1 MNELR
6 QAPGPASLA
15 EFLERVDGR
24 IPGDHRAAAELGDE
38 ALGLVRRM
46 ADRSPLAEAKMALA
60 EVAVAA
66 LRSAG
71 ESGRMRVAEEYGFPR
86 REGGAEAAL
95 PAGAQSFARAWVVV
109 EGFLRARSLH
119 ADAQACFDAGRFA
132 EAEQHLPQIAEAAEV
147 LPSRPF
153 DERIR
158 SLRRRIELADPAKF
172 PKHAEDVLKHLANG
186 RLPEADALC
195 EELVAAQPENP
206 DVAELVEAVNQARAK
221 IVQSKTAQAEALMQE
236 GKVER
241 ARAIMDE
248 VSQIAKDLDLP
259 PSAEQ
264 LEAELLRR
272 EVPKVIKEAKDLAK
286 EGAFA
291 AALNLI
297 GPMLE
302 RELLDEPSRGKLAS
316 LQKLVCGRQ
325 RDAAADH
332 VSQVKESIDAGEWVE
347 ADLRLTEAETH
358 GHGQAV
364 AAQRRLVERCLRAR
378 DELDEARRLI
388 QDDKPRR
395 ALEIVG
401 TVLGDELAEPFHVHA
416 KGVEAEAYA
425 NLEATHTRLATEAL
439 QAAWAH
445 ASKDELPEA
454 VEQADRA
461 LSYEHAGALLDEAAQ
476 LRAQVW
482 PKWQRSQANY
492 QPDPFRFIV
501 RLSMVAGAGTIAF
514 LLFGPL
520 LGLIRGIALALLAAV
535 AFLPTAECLRKLSL
549 SAHNGRTH
557 YGALT
562 TAGWST
568 FLLTAG
574 LEVPLKLGWPSV
586 ALGVAAGVLT
596 WGFAKARLR
605 SYCPAITPPPS
616 EKA

>member
-1 MNELR
+1 MNESR
-6 QAPGPASLA
+6 QVPGPASLP
-15 EFLERVDGR
+15 EFIELVERR
-24 IPGDHRAAAELGDE
+24 IPDDRRAAAKLGSE

-46 ADRSPLAEAKMALA
+46 ADRSPLADAKMALA

-66 LRSAG
+66 FRAAG

-86 REGGAEAAL
+86 REGGAEVPL
-95 PAGAQSFARAWVVV
+95 PAGAESFARAWGVVQ
-109 EGFLRARSLH
+109 GFLRARGLY
-119 ADAQACFDAGRFA
+119 AEAQACFDAGRFA
-132 EAEQHLPQIAEAAEV
+132 EAEERLAPIAEAAEV

-153 DERIR
+153 DEQVRC
-158 SLRRRIELADPAKF
+158 LRRRIELADPAKF
-172 PKHAEDVLKHLANG
+172 PKHAEDVLRRLANN
-186 RLPEADALC
+186 RLAEADALC
-195 EELVAAQPENP
+195 EELVAAQSQNP

-221 IVQSKTAQAEALMQE
+221 VVQSRTAQAEAFMQE
-236 GKVER
+236 GKVEK

-248 VSQIAKDLDLP
+248 LSQIAKDLDLP

-272 EVPKVIKEAKDLAK
+272 EVPKVIKEAKKLAM

-291 AALNLI
+291 PALHLI
-297 GPMLE
+297 DPMLG
-302 RELLDEPSRGKLAS
+302 RELLDEGSRGKLES
-316 LQKLVCGRQ
+316 LRKLVCARQ

-332 VSQVKESIDAGEWVE
+332 ASRVKESIGAGEWVE
-347 ADLRLTEAETH
+347 ADLRLTEAESK
-358 GHGQAV
+358 GHGGAV
-364 AAQRRLVERCLRAR
+364 AAQRRLVDRCLRAR

-395 ALEIVG
+395 ALEIVEA
-401 TVLGDELAEPFHVHA
+401 VLGDELAGPFHVHA

-425 NLEATHTRLATEAL
+425 RLEAIHTRAAMAAL
-439 QAAWAH
+439 EAAWAH
-445 ASKDELPEA
+445 AAKDELPQA
-454 VEQADRA
+454 VEQVDRA

-476 LRAQVW
+476 LRAEVW
-482 PKWQRSQANY
+482 PKWQRSRANY

-501 RLSMVAGAGTIAF
+501 RLSMVAGAATIAF
-514 LLFGPL
+514 LIFGPL
-520 LGLIRGIALALLAAV
+520 LGLVRGIALALLAAF

-568 FLLTAG
+568 FILTAG
-574 LEVPLKLGWPSV
+574 LEVPLKLGWPSI
-586 ALGVAAGVLT
+586 ALGVAAGILT

-605 SYCPAITPPPS
+605 SYCPAITPPA